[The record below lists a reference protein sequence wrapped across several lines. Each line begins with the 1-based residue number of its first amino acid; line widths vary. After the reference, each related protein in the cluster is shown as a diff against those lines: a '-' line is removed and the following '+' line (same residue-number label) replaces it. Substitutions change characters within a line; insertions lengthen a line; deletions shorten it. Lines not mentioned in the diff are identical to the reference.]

1 MDEAHADI
9 PSRYRRPDGTIDTAR
24 LKAEISIAT
33 IAATASTLKRSG
45 RQLKGICPLHD
56 ENEPSFFVDDG
67 KGVFFCFGCGVG
79 GDAIALQA
87 RLHGQTFREAC
98 LELAGAPAPAASRPT
113 PARTRPG
120 LRAGPSGLQLARAEW
135 RGAGDVEGTPAEAY
149 LVSRV
154 IGHDVP
160 PSIRFGRVPRFWRD
174 DGRAGPRLPAMVA
187 AAQDV
192 RGTVVGILRTF
203 VEQDGRKARHGE
215 ARLSLGRIRGSALRL
230 GPVAPAIMLASAVE
244 DALSLRLMFPGA
256 TVWSTFG
263 DANLPLVELPAAVR
277 KVTLCGDADATGRAA
292 VAAATAALT
301 AKAIDVDELFPR
313 AGAKD
318 FNEEWVLLHA

>member
-1 MDEAHADI
+1 MDEAHADL
-9 PSRYRRPDGTIDTAR
+9 PSRYRRSDGTIDTAR
-24 LKAEISIAT
+24 LKAEISIAA

-67 KGVFFCFGCGVG
+67 KGVFFCFGCGAG
-79 GDAIALQA
+79 GDAIALQS

-98 LELAGAPAPAASRPT
+98 LELAGAHRGATPRPT
-113 PARTRPG
+113 ATARRPG
-120 LRAGPSGLQLARAEW
+120 LRTRPSGFQLARAEW
-135 RGAGDVEGTPAEAY
+135 RGAGGVEGTPAEAY
-149 LVSRV
+149 LISRA

-160 PSIRFGRVPRFWRD
+160 PSIRFGRIPRFWRD
-174 DGRAGPRLPAMVA
+174 DGRPGPRLPARVA

-192 RGTVVGILRTF
+192 RGAVVGILRTF
-203 VEQDGRKARHGE
+203 VEDDGRKARHGE
-215 ARLSLGRIRGSALRL
+215 TRLSLGRIRGSALRL

-263 DANLPLVELPAAVR
+263 DANLPLVELPPAVR

-292 VAAATAALT
+292 VAAAAAALM
-301 AKAIDVDELFPR
+301 ARGIEVDGLFPR

-318 FNEEWVLLHA
+318 FNEEWVLLHT

>member
-1 MDEAHADI
+1 MDEAHADL
-9 PSRYRRPDGTIDTAR
+9 PSRYRRPDGTIDTAK

-67 KGVFFCFGCGVG
+67 KGVFFCFGCGAG

-98 LELAGAPAPAASRPT
+98 LELAGAPPAASRPT
-113 PARTRPG
+113 SAKKRPG

-149 LVSRV
+149 LVSRA

-174 DGRAGPRLPAMVA
+174 DGRPGPRLPAMVA

-192 RGTVVGILRTF
+192 RGAVVGILRTF
-203 VEQDGRKARHGE
+203 VEDDGRKARHGE

-230 GPVAPAIMLASAVE
+230 GPVAPTIMLASAVE

-263 DANLPLVELPAAVR
+263 DANLPLVELPPIVR

-292 VAAATAALT
+292 VAAAADALT
-301 AKAIDVDELFPR
+301 TRGIEVDVLFPR
-313 AGAKD
+313 AGTKD